1 MNHGGGRGT
10 RKHWATREDL
20 LLLTTMLV
28 EKSEDI
34 VGPDGG
40 SKVTER
46 VAVLR
51 RVPIGGIDLHLVR
64 FPRVLH
70 HCGEDLARRQVI
82 IVLGLEKNIGACAF
96 RTEAVINDCCA
107 GASAQLWAPPAESM
121 AAQ

>member
-1 MNHGGGRGT
+1 
-10 RKHWATREDL
+10 
-20 LLLTTMLV
+20 MLV

-46 VAVLR
+46 VALLPG
-51 RVPIGGIDLHLVR
+51 VPIGGIDLHLVR
-64 FPRVLH
+64 LPRVLH

-82 IVLGLEKNIGACAF
+82 IVLGLEKKYRRVRISNRSRHQRLQRRRVRPALGA
-96 RTEAVINDCCA
+96 
-107 GASAQLWAPPAESM
+107 PAESM